1 MIEAGTITLSRANKD
16 RGGRRW
22 SDDDYDVYDGERV
35 IGRIMPHPQAPE
47 GRSWFWTITAPGRKT
62 SMADRGYAASR
73 EDAMADFKAMWF
85 REVLAWPP
93 RRRPTDAKRGLVHN
107 SVRSL
112 QRTDMGCVKQPAH
125 GEADVRAMRRR
136 LMSAIGGKADVAI

>member
-85 REVLAWPP
+85 REVLAWPRVVDLPTPSVASFITRCVHCNAQIWVALNSP
-93 RRRPTDAKRGLVHN
+93 RTVRR
-107 SVRSL
+107 
-112 QRTDMGCVKQPAH
+112 MCVQCA
-125 GEADVRAMRRR
+125 ED
-136 LMSAIGGKADVAI
+136 